1 MKNKKDI
8 VYEILTKNYIDI
20 CALQEVEI
28 PSDYQHK
35 LLSSTNYKIE
45 VEKSQGKARV
55 ATVIK
60 NNIEYTRR
68 HDLEKEDSS
77 VIIIDT
83 NTKPRLRVI
92 NIYRSFNPPNNKSPF
107 SAFEEQLSILKNC
120 LNESSNHEVII
131 LGDFNLD
138 FRSKNLITYRLKNYF
153 DALDTLTD
161 HFNLSQIIVTPT
173 WQRIVNGQ
181 LKESVLDH
189 VYLKNPVI
197 ATNIQTKKTLLEI
210 IIWYF
215 ST

>member
-8 VYEILTKNYIDI
+8 VYEILTKNNIDI

-60 NNIEYTRR
+60 NNIEYIRR

-83 NTKPRLRVI
+83 NTMPRLRVI
-92 NIYRSFNPPNNKSPF
+92 NI
-107 SAFEEQLSILKNC
+107 
-120 LNESSNHEVII
+120 
-131 LGDFNLD
+131 
-138 FRSKNLITYRLKNYF
+138 
-153 DALDTLTD
+153 
-161 HFNLSQIIVTPT
+161 
-173 WQRIVNGQ
+173 
-181 LKESVLDH
+181 
-189 VYLKNPVI
+189 
-197 ATNIQTKKTLLEI
+197 
-210 IIWYF
+210 
-215 ST
+215 

>member
-1 MKNKKDI
+1 MIKLSTWNLCLGMKNKKDI

-68 HDLEKEDSS
+68 QDLEKEDTS

-92 NIYRSFNPPNNKSPF
+92 NVYRSFNPPNNKSPF
-107 SAFEEQLSILKNC
+107 SAFEEQLSIIKNC
-120 LNESSNHEVII
+120 LNDSSN
-131 LGDFNLD
+131 
-138 FRSKNLITYRLKNYF
+138 Y
-153 DALDTLTD
+153 
-161 HFNLSQIIVTPT
+161 
-173 WQRIVNGQ
+173 
-181 LKESVLDH
+181 
-189 VYLKNPVI
+189 
-197 ATNIQTKKTLLEI
+197 
-210 IIWYF
+210 
-215 ST
+215 

>member
-1 MKNKKDI
+1 MKNKKDT
-8 VYEILTKNYIDI
+8 VYDILNKNNIDI
-20 CALQEVEI
+20 CVLQEVEI
-28 PSDYQHK
+28 PPDYQHK

-107 SAFEEQLSILKNC
+107 SAFEEQLSILKK
-120 LNESSNHEVII
+120 LFE
-131 LGDFNLD
+131 
-138 FRSKNLITYRLKNYF
+138 
-153 DALDTLTD
+153 
-161 HFNLSQIIVTPT
+161 
-173 WQRIVNGQ
+173 
-181 LKESVLDH
+181 
-189 VYLKNPVI
+189 
-197 ATNIQTKKTLLEI
+197 
-210 IIWYF
+210 
-215 ST
+215 